1 MLLLM
6 MPLLLL
12 SAPLADVASVAV
24 FAVVCVIATERE
36 KDIQKDC

>member
-1 MLLLM
+1 

-24 FAVVCVIATERE
+24 FAVVCVIAIERKKE
-36 KDIQKDC
+36 RQKDS